1 MIPTAPAHDVASRLP
16 HLTSREGDRQKH
28 FFPNSNHA
36 TQTAF
41 RSRKHDSHT
50 ERRSRLLLR
59 IPQGPLWSPPEPR
72 RAAHSPRRSRRPSVV
87 WKTAPI
93 CQNHSA
99 AHALHGKSST
109 LYSERARSW
118 WWRSVSSGWREWSRL
133 TWQHSSSLVSYTI
146 FCQNIIKFTD
156 YNTPNTYFLCCGGK
170 KKRCCFRQASDWLP
184 HPIYLN
190 NSQSGFCSHDNM
202 GRRRVLLWDES
213 LVLAE
218 AAARGWAKKVTVKT
232 KQSTPVL

>member
-118 WWRSVSSGWREWSRL
+118 WWCSVSSGWREWSRL
-133 TWQHSSSLVSYTI
+133 TWQHSSSLVSYNI

-170 KKRCCFRQASDWLP
+170 KKGPVSGKWATGYPIPYTWTTASRAFVPTITWVEEGCCSEMSRL
-184 HPIYLN
+184 YLRK
-190 NSQSGFCSHDNM
+190 QRPEG
-202 GRRRVLLWDES
+202 GQ
-213 LVLAE
+213 
-218 AAARGWAKKVTVKT
+218 KK
-232 KQSTPVL
+232 